1 MFKMKYIFLFQIL
14 FLSFSQVNGQVTN
27 TIVTDSI
34 FKEIKE
40 IKKILDSNE
49 FYKEKIKLYIKR
61 QESEAEVLRLKE
73 NKITELDSVNTS
85 LKKKIDALEV
95 DKKGIQNQLNTN
107 KSEQA
112 FKADK
117 QIEVLLQQKFDK
129 PGNLILDRNLI
140 LSIQDLANDAS
151 PSKLNQLRAYIEIY
165 DSLMVVKRV
174 FELPYNEQVI
184 QQANKTIQSVEQLN
198 KLRLNSNAS
207 LSSEI
212 GNVKKLLG
220 RYCSNTLELLN
231 LFARTYPLSKTD
243 VNAIDDVKSFF
254 RNEIEQG
261 YYLVYQYKYLN
272 DMLNKYLL
280 DSGFREQFKEKPTFT
295 CK

>member
-14 FLSFSQVNGQVTN
+14 FLSFSQIKGQVN
-27 TIVTDSI
+27 NSIITDSI

-40 IKKILDSNE
+40 IKKILDSTE
-49 FYKEKIKLYIKR
+49 SYKEKIKLYIKR
-61 QESEAEVLRLKE
+61 QESEAEVLKSKE
-73 NKITELDSVNTS
+73 KKITELDSVNTS

-140 LSIQDLANDAS
+140 LSIQDLANDAT

-165 DSLMVVKRV
+165 DSLMVVKKV

-184 QQANKTIQSVEQLN
+184 QQANNTIQAIELSIKKKLNANPYLTDEVE
-198 KLRLNSNAS
+198 
-207 LSSEI
+207 
-212 GNVKKLLG
+212 NVKKLIS
-220 RYCSNTLELLN
+220 RYCSNTFELHS
-231 LFARTYPLSKTD
+231 LFAKIYPLAKTD
-243 VNAIDDVKSFF
+243 LSSVTQTKSAF
-254 RNEIEQG
+254 RKEIEQA
-261 YYLVYQYKYLN
+261 YFLVYQYKYLN